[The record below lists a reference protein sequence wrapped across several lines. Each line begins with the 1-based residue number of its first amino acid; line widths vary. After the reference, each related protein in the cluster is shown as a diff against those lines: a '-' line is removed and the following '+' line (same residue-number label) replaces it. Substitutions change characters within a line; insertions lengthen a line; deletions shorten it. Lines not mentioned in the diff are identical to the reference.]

1 LFNTTHILNIYRQH
15 VSAFSES
22 QHEVKYKMCTVV
34 LNLHIYTYIY
44 IYIYICF
51 FYSKGMNKKVKMLE
65 HGNMSEFFL
74 SDLY

>member
-1 LFNTTHILNIYRQH
+1 MFQLFLKVSMKSNIKCVQWYSIYIYIHI
-15 VSAFSES
+15 
-22 QHEVKYKMCTVV
+22 
-34 LNLHIYTYIY
+34 YIY